1 MTIGTD
7 VPLIVDLDGTILL
20 TDSLQESFVRLLFR
34 NPMAALGSL
43 ASLPLGRGAFKRSVN
58 RHRPLAHSVL
68 PQRRELVE
76 FLKAQKSENRK
87 IHLLT
92 AADQHVAEEIASG
105 IGIFDSVA
113 GSDGKN
119 NLKGENKLAWLREH
133 LPGDFI
139 YAGDSAADLPLFLA
153 ARGAILCDA
162 GNRVTRAVERA
173 GVPILARLDSDHK
186 SWRGFLGALRIHQW
200 SKNVLLFLP
209 LFLAH
214 AYTEPANIVQSVL
227 AFCILS
233 VLVSATYLINDLAD
247 LDADRMHPTKY
258 RRALASGNLSPGF
271 GLSASVVMIIG
282 AVAAGT
288 ALSPGFG
295 AGLVAYLMGTLA
307 YSFGLKRVPFL
318 DVSIVASLFTL
329 RLFLG
334 AAVLNVRQSPWLL
347 AFSLVFFFSLALAK
361 RYAEIRTAATPD
373 SLVRGR
379 GYRGDD
385 FALVLAFGV
394 AGSLASIVILL
405 LFVTSDALVSGAYS
419 NPLWLYAIPAPVFAW
434 QMRIWLFSH
443 RGLLDDDPVIFAL
456 RDRASLLLGF
466 LMALSVALAL

>member
-1 MTIGTD
+1 MTIDAD
-7 VPLIVDLDGTILL
+7 VPLIVDLDGTVIL
-20 TDSLQESFVRLLFR
+20 TDTLQESFVRLLFR
-34 NPMAALGSL
+34 NPVAAAGSL
-43 ASLPLGRGAFKRSVN
+43 ACLVRGRGAFKRSVS
-58 RHRPLAHSVL
+58 RHRPLADSVL

-76 FLKAQKSENRK
+76 FLKVQKSVNRK

-113 GSDGKN
+113 GSDGRN
-119 NLKGENKLAWLREH
+119 NLKGAHKLAWLREH

-139 YAGDSAADLPLFLA
+139 YVGDSAADLPLFLA

-162 GNRVTRAVERA
+162 GKRVTRAVERA
-173 GVPILARLDSDHK
+173 GVPIVARLESNTS
-186 SWRGFLGALRIHQW
+186 SWRSFLSALRVHQW
-200 SKNVLLFLP
+200 SKNILIFLP
-209 LFLAH
+209 LFLSH
-214 AYTEPANIVQSVL
+214 AYAEPANVAASVL

-258 RRALASGNLSPGF
+258 RRALASGALSPGF
-271 GLSASVVMIIG
+271 GLLAALVMIAG
-282 AVAAGT
+282 AIVAGAILSTEFAAGLT
-288 ALSPGFG
+288 
-295 AGLVAYLMGTLA
+295 AYLVGTLA

-318 DVSIVASLFTL
+318 DVSIVGALFTI
-329 RLFLG
+329 RLVMG
-334 AAVLNVRQSPWLL
+334 AAVLHLRQSPWLL

-361 RYAEIRTAATPD
+361 RYGEIRALKPD
-373 SLVRGR
+373 SAIRGR
-379 GYRGDD
+379 GYQVDD
-385 FALVLAFGV
+385 SVLVLAFGV

-443 RGLLDDDPVIFAL
+443 RAMLNDDPVIFAL
-456 RDRASLLLGF
+456 RDRVSLMLGA
-466 LMALSVALAL
+466 LMVVSVALAL

>member
-1 MTIGTD
+1 
-7 VPLIVDLDGTILL
+7 
-20 TDSLQESFVRLLFR
+20 
-34 NPMAALGSL
+34 MAALGSL
-43 ASLPLGRGAFKRSVN
+43 ASLPFGRGAFKRSVN

-295 AGLVAYLMGTLA
+295 RRACRLSDGYAGLFFWPETRAISRRIDCGFAVHAAAVHGGCSPERPAIALAAGILAGFLLFAGTGQALRRNPHR
-307 YSFGLKRVPFL
+307 GDTR
-318 DVSIVASLFTL
+318 FTSC
-329 RLFLG
+329 G
-334 AAVLNVRQSPWLL
+334 AA
-347 AFSLVFFFSLALAK
+347 
-361 RYAEIRTAATPD
+361 
-373 SLVRGR
+373 